1 MLARA
6 SDTKQPTSPKYAENP
21 VAVDDALKT
30 SLKSRKKTAEF
41 QELNS
46 ILEFVDSVHEV
57 TKVVGIAFHD
67 PLQITEFT
75 NIHQSGRGGLR
86 LQDNR
91 QTGQSTTQFNHHPL
105 QSTIS
110 TSLTVAGSGFR
121 TIAPIYTSLTAAG
134 FTASGQSAAW
144 SVNHPIQFNQPSNSI
159 NHPIQS
165 TVLFDHPLPS
175 STSII
180 TSLTVAGS
188 GFRTIGR
195 LVNQPSSINHLAQL
209 PTSNPPFLQTPTS
222 TNWLTIHLDK
232 PSIQFNFNQ
241 SDRGGLRLQDN
252 RNNCWPP

>member
-1 MLARA
+1 MSRTNNSRRTSDSKQLVSIKGLSGWKTYYEVSTGQLLSEAENEEWEVGGFFPLQIEHFMLARA

-121 TIAPIYTSLTAAG
+121 TI
-134 FTASGQSAAW
+134 
-144 SVNHPIQFNQPSNSI
+144 
-159 NHPIQS
+159 
-165 TVLFDHPLPS
+165 
-175 STSII
+175 
-180 TSLTVAGS
+180 
-188 GFRTIGR
+188 GR
-195 LVNQPSSINHLAQL
+195 LVTTTSINYPL
-209 PTSNPPFLQTPTS
+209 
-222 TNWLTIHLDK
+222 
-232 PSIQFNFNQ
+232 
-241 SDRGGLRLQDN
+241 
-252 RNNCWPP
+252 